1 MSQPSA
7 PAPKAKATRK
17 RSAGISIF
25 QSDAPV
31 KTARKKAAELS
42 VFDHGMDLERGID
55 CSDPVR
61 RGISLGSTVSDVGL
75 HIESLPLEVGQLDDV
90 TIDQGERTDPGTSEL
105 VDGEGTQGTTTDN
118 HDVGGGQRV
127 LTA

>member
-1 MSQPSA
+1 M
-7 PAPKAKATRK
+7 
-17 RSAGISIF
+17 
-25 QSDAPV
+25 
-31 KTARKKAAELS
+31 
-42 VFDHGMDLERGID
+42 
-55 CSDPVR
+55 
-61 RGISLGSTVSDVGL
+61 GL

-127 LTA
+127 LTAWADATQERLSMMSGNWIHDALEVYP